1 MIKLNI
7 DMMRVACAPCI
18 IYMPCP
24 ASSPCSCPARPRA
37 LSGLVN
43 KNDPIPVCIEK
54 VREGRVQ
61 VQVQVQRGEGEGT
74 DADADADA

>member
-1 MIKLNI
+1 LHYLY
-7 DMMRVACAPCI
+7 ALPCFLALLLL
-18 IYMPCP
+18 CP
-24 ASSPCSCPARPRA
+24 PARA

-61 VQVQVQRGEGEGT
+61 VQVQVQRGEVEGT